1 MQPSISVI
9 ILNYNGRKWLKHCI
23 HSVLD
28 QTIGSEIEIIVADNL
43 SSDGSDRLAEVLLSG
58 APNGQFIQNGANL
71 GYCEGNNRAA
81 RRASG
86 EYLFFLNND
95 AWLEPDCL
103 EILLRETRHAAA
115 SAATPYV
122 MDWSDNQEQWFY
134 AGGFDLFGLPSFNH
148 SPRETSEVFM
158 PAGCSYLIQRE
169 LFTRLGEFDPHLF
182 MYADELDLSWRVWI
196 SGHSAVVVPTAR
208 LHHRGAV
215 EVNPAGGER
224 VVEFRT
230 SETKRYYANR
240 NCLLVLLKNSENI
253 LLLLIPLQIF
263 LLLVEA
269 TAALVLIRRW
279 SFIRKS

>member
-1 MQPSISVI
+1 
-9 ILNYNGRKWLKHCI
+9 
-23 HSVLD
+23 
-28 QTIGSEIEIIVADNL
+28 
-43 SSDGSDRLAEVLLSG
+43 
-58 APNGQFIQNGANL
+58 
-71 GYCEGNNRAA
+71 
-81 RRASG
+81 
-86 EYLFFLNND
+86 
-95 AWLEPDCL
+95 
-103 EILLRETRHAAA
+103 
-115 SAATPYV
+115 

-182 MYADELDLSWRVWI
+182 MYGDELDLSWRVWI

-253 LLLLIPLQIF
+253 LLLLIPLQIV

-279 SFIRKS
+279 SFIRKSYFSAIADAFRARSTISASRHAIQQFRKRGDLWMLRFLRLRLNRWDELLRTRKMGLPQVAPR